1 MCALFA
7 ELLRS
12 LESDENS
19 RMSLIYSVPVVV
31 TPNPFQ
37 VAFKALLKKVK
48 TRTLTIAQPGIEFP
62 PHINGHWSPKQD
74 K

>member
-1 MCALFA
+1 MASFIGRLKNTSVFF
-7 ELLRS
+7 S
-12 LESDENS
+12 
-19 RMSLIYSVPVVV
+19 IYSVPVVV

-48 TRTLTIAQPGIEFP
+48 TRTLTIAQPGIEFS